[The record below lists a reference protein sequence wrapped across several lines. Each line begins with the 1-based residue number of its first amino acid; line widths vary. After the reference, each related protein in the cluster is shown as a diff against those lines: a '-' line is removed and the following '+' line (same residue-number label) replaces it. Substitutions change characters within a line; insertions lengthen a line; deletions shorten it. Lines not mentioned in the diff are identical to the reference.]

1 MAGIYRLW
9 EGRVGDFRPCPE
21 YTLGVLTTIIVALLL
36 GLRHATDPD
45 HLTAVSTLLL
55 NQQRNGPKEAWRL
68 GLAWGLGHATT
79 LFTFGL
85 PFVLLGS
92 RLPPAVHRI
101 AETGIG
107 LLIIILSARLLLRW
121 VQGEFH
127 FHSHS
132 HGTLRHA
139 HPHAH
144 QHRHRVE
151 NDPAHAHSHADAL
164 GRTPLASFG
173 IGLVHGVGGSA
184 GIGVM
189 LVGAMAGRSPAAMVL
204 LVFAAG
210 TALSMALLSSG
221 FAYLLNRTALR
232 ARLAELVPLFGTAGV
247 VFGAWYSLGALSG
260 RGI

>member
-1 MAGIYRLW
+1 
-9 EGRVGDFRPCPE
+9 
-21 YTLGVLTTIIVALLL
+21 VLTTLIVALLL

-68 GLAWGLGHATT
+68 GLAWGVGHATT
-79 LFTFGL
+79 LFVFGL
-85 PFVLLGS
+85 PIVLLGS
-92 RLPPAVHRI
+92 RLPAVVHRI

-107 LLIIILSARLLLRW
+107 VLIIVLSARLLLRW
-121 VQGEFH
+121 VRGDFH
-127 FHSHS
+127 WHSHR

-144 QHRHRVE
+144 AHRHPIE
-151 NDPAHAHSHADAL
+151 NHPAHAHSHADAL

-184 GIGVM
+184 GLGVL
-189 LVGAMAGRSPAAMVL
+189 LVGAMAGRSPAALIL

-210 TALSMALLSSG
+210 TAVSMALMSTA
-221 FAYLLNRTALR
+221 FAYLLNRAVLQ
-232 ARLAELVPLFGTAGV
+232 ARLAELIPLFGAAGV
-247 VFGAWYSLGALSG
+247 VFGAWYSLGAISAG
-260 RGI
+260 GV